1 MERTEILDLM
11 GTLKLYGMR
20 SAYDEVM
27 ATAIKRQHEPPRI
40 VGDLLSAEIT
50 EKQARSIKYQL
61 TVAKL
66 PLAKDIEDFDFTDT
80 PVNEALVRD
89 LATGTFVADQRNA
102 VLIGGTGTG
111 NSHLAIAIARRS
123 SVTEREAASSTSSIS
138 STGSRPST
146 APESRDASPT
156 T

>member
-50 EKQARSIKYQL
+50 EKQARSTKYQL

-66 PLAKDIEDFDFTDT
+66 PLAKDIHDSDFTGKA
-80 PVNEALVRD
+80 P
-89 LATGTFVADQRNA
+89 ADQ
-102 VLIGGTGTG
+102 VLKDI
-111 NSHLAIAIARRS
+111 RR
-123 SVTEREAASSTSSIS
+123 
-138 STGSRPST
+138 
-146 APESRDASPT
+146 
-156 T
+156 